1 VPVANHIFRE
11 EIVPTLNSD
20 LHSRLRDPKAPPS
33 PTTLAHRLSQLS
45 PRLSNSS
52 PLSRHPSAAGPEE
65 DSPGVTDDDSETP
78 SLLPDDQNPWE
89 WGTLQKDRKERN
101 GLSATT
107 TDTANSSRQR
117 IDQDDDS
124 RALQDAVRGLFWLW
138 KTRQRPDLGEGEKS
152 TEELDRADF
161 LQLVGRAIAT
171 PK

>member
-1 VPVANHIFRE
+1 MPVAHHIFRE
-11 EIVPTLNSD
+11 EIIPTLNSD

-33 PTTLAHRLSQLS
+33 PTTLAHRLAQLS
-45 PRLSNSS
+45 PRPSNSS
-52 PLSRHPSAAGPEE
+52 PLTRHPSAAGPEE
-65 DSPGVTDDDSETP
+65 DSLGVTDNGSETP
-78 SLLPDDQNPWE
+78 SLLPDDQNP

-107 TDTANSSRQR
+107 TDTASSSRQR
-117 IDQDDDS
+117 INQDDDS

-152 TEELDRADF
+152 TEELDKADF
-161 LQLVGRAIAT
+161 LHLVGRAIAT